1 MVFDGQVPPFLPCL
15 ARGRSG
21 GWCRRVLALCC
32 QPVAGWSAAPGGG
45 ALRDPDTLLPATVL
59 IPGRLLI
66 IGGHGLWL
74 EPQRLSLAP
83 GLGADMM

>member
-1 MVFDGQVPPFLPCL
+1 MQAGPCFVL
-15 ARGRSG
+15 SA
-21 GWCRRVLALCC
+21 CRRVVSC
-32 QPVAGWSAAPGGG
+32 PGGQG
-45 ALRDPDTLLPATVL
+45 APRPCDTLLPATVL

-66 IGGHGLWL
+66 IGGHGLWV